1 MADKTKSIVREA
13 AFLMAAQMVCS
24 VIGLIYR
31 SPMHLVIGDIGDGYY
46 QYAYEWYAI
55 ILLISSYSIPS
66 ALSKVMADRLAK
78 GQYKNAQR
86 VFHASIFYVL
96 IVGGIGALAAFFGA
110 PFFLARQPDAVPAL
124 RVLAPT
130 IVLAGLLGC
139 LRGYFQAQNTM
150 FPTGVSRVAEQ
161 IVNAVISVLAAWLLT
176 RRYVGDENMTG
187 KFGAAGG
194 TLGTGAGV
202 LAGILFMLFTYF
214 LNRRTISKR
223 INRDKTVKAE
233 SYRQVFH
240 VIFMMVT
247 PIIFATGIYNCTAIV
262 DQNIFTA
269 LMDWRN
275 IPPQEVT
282 REYALFS
289 YRVKPILNIPVSL
302 ASATSTALI
311 PAVATAISAG
321 RDREAADRINEA
333 MRLSMFLA
341 VPASVGLAVLSY
353 PVIRIMYPTGDI
365 WGAAILLSLGAVSV
379 IFYSLS
385 TVTNGVLQGL
395 GHPGDPVKNA
405 FIALIINIVS
415 AVLLVGFMHAD
426 IYGILAATVLY
437 AASVMVLNAFS
448 LKKYLDYK
456 HDLKRL
462 LIQPLM
468 AAALMGVIVGAIYWI
483 PSIFLPGIFRG
494 YLAGAVLT
502 LIAVLAGILVY
513 VIFYTKATHMTD
525 EEIKKLP
532 FGRKILVLLRKIKV
546 R

>member
-1 MADKTKSIVREA
+1 MADKKNSVVREA

-24 VIGLIYR
+24 VIGLLYR

-78 GQYKNAQR
+78 GQYKNAQK

-96 IVGGIGALAAFFGA
+96 IVGGIGALAAFFGG
-110 PFFLARQPDAVPAL
+110 PFFLSRQPDAVPAL

-161 IVNAVISVLAAWLLT
+161 IVNAVVSVLAAFILT
-176 RRYVGDENMTG
+176 RPYVENENLTG

-202 LAGILFMLFTYF
+202 LAGIFFMLFTYF
-214 LNRRTISKR
+214 LNRKTIRKR
-223 INRDKTVKAE
+223 MRHDKTGKTE
-233 SYRQVFH
+233 SYRQVFR

-262 DQNIFTA
+262 DQNIFTW
-269 LMDWRN
+269 LMDWRR

-282 REYALFS
+282 RQYALFS

-321 RDREAADRINEA
+321 RDDEATDRINEA

-341 VPASVGLAVLSY
+341 VPAAVGLAVLSH

-365 WGAAILLSLGAVSV
+365 LGAAIMLSLGAVSV

-405 FIALIINIVS
+405 FIALLINIAA
-415 AVLLVGFMHAD
+415 AVLMVGFLHAN

-437 AASVMVLNAFS
+437 AASVMVLNAIS

-456 HDLKRL
+456 HDIKRL
-462 LIQPLM
+462 LIQPLE
-468 AAALMGVIVGAIYWI
+468 AAALMGLVVGIVYWLPKLLVPVIFDRY
-483 PSIFLPGIFRG
+483 LPN
-494 YLAGAVLT
+494 AVLT
-502 LIAVLAGILVY
+502 MLAVIVGILVY
-513 VIFYTKATHMTD
+513 IIFYTKTTRLTD
-525 EEIKKLP
+525 DEIKQLP

>member
-24 VIGLIYR
+24 VIGLLYR

-214 LNRRTISKR
+214 LNRKTISKR

-269 LMDWRN
+269 LMDWRK

-462 LIQPLM
+462 LI
-468 AAALMGVIVGAIYWI
+468 
-483 PSIFLPGIFRG
+483 
-494 YLAGAVLT
+494 
-502 LIAVLAGILVY
+502 
-513 VIFYTKATHMTD
+513 
-525 EEIKKLP
+525 
-532 FGRKILVLLRKIKV
+532 
-546 R
+546 

>member
-1 MADKTKSIVREA
+1 MAKRKSNVVREA

-31 SPMHLVIGDIGDGYY
+31 SPMHLVIGDVGDGYY

-78 GQYKNAQR
+78 GQYKNAQK

-96 IVGGIGALAAFFGA
+96 AVGGAGALIAFFGA
-110 PFFLARQPDAVPAL
+110 PFFLTKQPDAVPAL

-130 IVLAGLLGC
+130 IVFAGLLGC

-161 IVNAVISVLAAWLLT
+161 IVNAIVSVLAAWLLT
-176 RRYVGDENMTG
+176 RPYVGNETLTG
-187 KFGAAGG
+187 RFGAAGG

-202 LAGILFMLFTYF
+202 LAGILLMLFTYYV
-214 LNRRTISKR
+214 NRKTIRKR
-223 INRDKTVKAE
+223 MKRDKTKKTE
-233 SYRQVFH
+233 SYGQVLR
-240 VIFMMVT
+240 VIFLMVT

-262 DQNIFTA
+262 DQNIFTW
-269 LMDWRN
+269 LMDWRKV
-275 IPPQEVT
+275 PPQEVT
-282 REYALFS
+282 RQYALFS

-321 RDREAADRINEA
+321 RNDEATDRINEC

-353 PVIRIMYPTGDI
+353 PVIRIMYPTGDVR
-365 WGAAILLSLGAVSV
+365 GAAILLAMGAVSV

-405 FIALIINIVS
+405 AIALCLNVIA
-415 AVLLVGFMHAD
+415 AVLLVGFTPAGV
-426 IYGILAATVLY
+426 YGILAATVLY
-437 AASVMVLNAFS
+437 AAAVMVLNAVS
-448 LKKYLDYK
+448 LKKYLDYR
-456 HDLKRL
+456 HDLDRL
-462 LIQPLM
+462 LIQPLK
-468 AAALMGVIVGAIYWI
+468 AAALMGAAVAVIYWL
-483 PSIFLPGIFRG
+483 PARLLPGVFGR
-494 YLAGAVLT
+494 YLASAVLT
-502 LIAVLAGILVY
+502 LIAVLAGILIY
-513 VIFYTKATHMTD
+513 VIFYTRTTRMTD
-525 EEIKKLP
+525 EEIRKLP
-532 FGRKILVLLRKIKV
+532 FGTKILVLLKKLKV

>member
-13 AFLMAAQMVCS
+13 AFLMAAQMACS

-202 LAGILFMLFTYF
+202 LAGILFMLFTY
-214 LNRRTISKR
+214 
-223 INRDKTVKAE
+223 
-233 SYRQVFH
+233 
-240 VIFMMVT
+240 
-247 PIIFATGIYNCTAIV
+247 
-262 DQNIFTA
+262 
-269 LMDWRN
+269 
-275 IPPQEVT
+275 
-282 REYALFS
+282 
-289 YRVKPILNIPVSL
+289 
-302 ASATSTALI
+302 
-311 PAVATAISAG
+311 
-321 RDREAADRINEA
+321 
-333 MRLSMFLA
+333 
-341 VPASVGLAVLSY
+341 
-353 PVIRIMYPTGDI
+353 
-365 WGAAILLSLGAVSV
+365 LL
-379 IFYSLS
+379 
-385 TVTNGVLQGL
+385 Q
-395 GHPGDPVKNA
+395 
-405 FIALIINIVS
+405 
-415 AVLLVGFMHAD
+415 
-426 IYGILAATVLY
+426 
-437 AASVMVLNAFS
+437 
-448 LKKYLDYK
+448 
-456 HDLKRL
+456 
-462 LIQPLM
+462 
-468 AAALMGVIVGAIYWI
+468 
-483 PSIFLPGIFRG
+483 
-494 YLAGAVLT
+494 
-502 LIAVLAGILVY
+502 
-513 VIFYTKATHMTD
+513 
-525 EEIKKLP
+525 
-532 FGRKILVLLRKIKV
+532 
-546 R
+546 

>member
-1 MADKTKSIVREA
+1 
-13 AFLMAAQMVCS
+13 
-24 VIGLIYR
+24 
-31 SPMHLVIGDIGDGYY
+31 
-46 QYAYEWYAI
+46 
-55 ILLISSYSIPS
+55 
-66 ALSKVMADRLAK
+66 
-78 GQYKNAQR
+78 
-86 VFHASIFYVL
+86 
-96 IVGGIGALAAFFGA
+96 
-110 PFFLARQPDAVPAL
+110 
-124 RVLAPT
+124 
-130 IVLAGLLGC
+130 
-139 LRGYFQAQNTM
+139 
-150 FPTGVSRVAEQ
+150 
-161 IVNAVISVLAAWLLT
+161 
-176 RRYVGDENMTG
+176 MTG

-214 LNRRTISKR
+214 LNRKTISKR

-426 IYGILAATVLY
+426 ICGILAATVLY

-468 AAALMGVIVGAIYWI
+468 AAVLMGVIVGAIYWI
-483 PSIFLPGIFRG
+483 PSIFLPGVFRG
-494 YLAGAVLT
+494 YLASAVLT

-513 VIFYTKATHMTD
+513 VISYTKATHMTD